1 MMKKIVLVLLT
12 TLLVISCKKEGYEIT
27 VSAEGV
33 ENGKNAYL
41 QVLTDKGIENLD
53 TTKVENGTF
62 KFEGKLKEGVELAL
76 VSIDQVKPMPIILE
90 DGSIN
95 IEIDKDTIQ
104 KSKISGTFNNDKLYE
119 YNKQSQTLLKKRIK
133 FQMANNEK
141 IINAEKNKDSITV
154 KSLLEENGKFEE
166 ELKAYDKK
174 FITENNKA
182 FISGFLLQNALMR
195 NTFSMKEIQE
205 MYANL
210 DKSVKET
217 KTGKKVNQLLTEL
230 NSTEIGSIAP
240 DFSGKN
246 PEGKE
251 ISLKESLGKVTIIDF
266 WASWCG
272 PCRVENP
279 NVVAMYKE
287 LHDKGLNI
295 IGVSLDNPNGAQ
307 AWKDAIAKDGLIW
320 NHVSNLQGWKDP
332 IAVQY
337 KVQSIPATFILNKDG
352 AIVAKNLRGEEL
364 KAKVKELLGVE

>member
-1 MMKKIVLVLLT
+1 MKKIVLVLLT

-27 VSAEGV
+27 VRAEGV
-33 ENGKNAYL
+33 ENGKNVYL
-41 QVLTDKGIENLD
+41 QTLSDNGTINID
-53 TTKVENGTF
+53 TTKVENGIF
-62 KFEGKLKEGVELAL
+62 KFEGQLKEGIELAL
-76 VSIDQVKPMPIILE
+76 ISIDQVNPMPFILE
-90 DGSIN
+90 NGSIKISIN
-95 IEIDKDTIQ
+95 KDTIQ
-104 KSKISGTFNNDKLYE
+104 NSNLSGTYNNEKVQEYNDKIMQLVDKRMQFQKLNNDK
-119 YNKQSQTLLKKRIK
+119 YNNAIKANDTLTIRVLMDSISK
-133 FQMANNEK
+133 FDE
-141 IINAEKNKDSITV
+141 EKN
-154 KSLLEENGKFEE
+154 LF
-166 ELKAYDKK
+166 DKK
-174 FITENNKA
+174 FITENNKSFFA
-182 FISGFLLQNALMR
+182 CYLLQNLISKKIFP
-195 NTFSMKEIQE
+195 NSEIIE
-205 MYANL
+205 IYTNL